1 MSDPKQLFL
10 GGNQAAKLVFFARL
24 AGIWQISEPSPPE
37 NVLLKMNPEE
47 THKSWFQRV
56 ESLHPYEM
64 MLYLAMFGSGLIFL
78 FLVVA
83 FLFSGLNQLEGL
95 NHKMPVAFLISTF
108 LIILSGY
115 TATKMRLYF
124 QEENISK
131 LESSLRATFWL
142 GITFTVLQFA
152 GWKELTDMGINFTGI
167 PSGSFLYLLSGIHIV
182 HLVGAMVFALILL
195 LKLRRTQSDG
205 IQKLLLITNPY
216 EKMRIRL
223 FTVYW
228 HFMDAVW
235 LVLFLLFVLSF

>member
-1 MSDPKQLFL
+1 
-10 GGNQAAKLVFFARL
+10 
-24 AGIWQISEPSPPE
+24 
-37 NVLLKMNPEE
+37 MNPEQ
-47 THKSWFQRV
+47 TPKSWFQRL

-95 NHKMPVAFLISTF
+95 NRKIPVAFLMSTF

-115 TATKMRLYF
+115 TATKMRLYY
-124 QEENISK
+124 QEENIPK
-131 LESSLRATFWL
+131 LESSLRVTFWL
-142 GITFTVLQFA
+142 GLAFTVLQLT
-152 GWKELTDMGINFTGI
+152 GWKELSDMGINFTGL

-182 HLVGAMVFALILL
+182 HLLGAMVFALILL
-195 LKLRRTQSDG
+195 LKLRNTQSDG

-235 LVLFLLFVLSF
+235 LILFLLFVLSF

>member
-1 MSDPKQLFL
+1 
-10 GGNQAAKLVFFARL
+10 
-24 AGIWQISEPSPPE
+24 
-37 NVLLKMNPEE
+37 MNPEQ
-47 THKSWFQRV
+47 TPKSWFQRL

-95 NHKMPVAFLISTF
+95 NRKIPVAFLISTF

-115 TATKMRLYF
+115 TATKMRLYY
-124 QEENISK
+124 QEENIPK
-131 LESSLRATFWL
+131 LESSLRVTFWL
-142 GITFTVLQFA
+142 GLAFTVLQLT
-152 GWKELTDMGINFTGI
+152 GWKELSDMGINFTGL

-182 HLVGAMVFALILL
+182 HLLGAMVFALILL
-195 LKLRRTQSDG
+195 LKLRNTQSDG

-235 LVLFLLFVLSF
+235 LILFLLFVLSF